1 MLKKVVGN
9 RNRKI
14 TSFSIEKFC
23 RLILDRLATF
33 TPSKGS
39 LRIGPREDPY
49 TGENDKNKNRNGQMA
64 QEEYLQS
71 KLKTC
76 LRSDN
81 IQLWKAPY
89 TTENNEAGQQAIKE
103 LAEKYA
109 PSLNLN
115 ATEVERAL
123 EAVRALTVKRG
134 KANEMYKT
142 EGVATLEIA
151 LPKKYKQ
158 ELAEKYAPSLNLNA
172 TEVERALEA
181 VRALTV
187 KRGKANE
194 MYKTEGVATL
204 EIALPKKYKQG
215 SQKHYLETKLDITSN
230 QLIAMISE
238 QFGVGPNMKLILSG
252 RTVGAGK
259 TLQEQ
264 GVKHNS
270 KIMVLS
276 LKESEEDKQKMAGEE
291 KQYQI
296 KNETITRTQ
305 KGFEILSERDG
316 SMDPDT
322 TPFLEIADQK
332 GNPIKIPP
340 AERKALIL
348 AMGLHEKGRALLKKK
363 DYETSL
369 CLLLQAD
376 EQFSKCGSQLLNT
389 VDNYA
394 VLQLDIVWCY
404 RALENLDYLQNAK
417 ERLQKAESCF
427 LKCYGEEQT
436 RLLQI
441 KGFLFFLRGE
451 DQLAAEKVMKVEGL
465 YRQLCVD
472 PHQMTQLLALGYTE
486 QEARLGLR
494 ACRGN
499 LNEAANHISQRRE
512 EKAEMKRKEREKRR
526 KRVDDINTLREM
538 GYSER
543 DAARALHDAEGNMD
557 RAFQIL
563 LDNYCLV
570 ETRSNDTESSGTDSS
585 NREVMINQL
594 VFLGFDRD
602 SAAAALGLAG
612 GNVQLAAQLLV
623 HHKGNLPPDI
633 LSPSPRSSSSE
644 EPSTSSNSAGSP
656 INAGDEQMDLDLV
669 NEVLGDIP
677 NHEEDYLDL
686 NLEEESEVIAKLKSY
701 LETKHQPPC

>member
-1 MLKKVVGN
+1 MGLQWLKNG
-9 RNRKI
+9 
-14 TSFSIEKFC
+14 FQGQ
-23 RLILDRLATF
+23 TF
-33 TPSKGS
+33 YNCFK
-39 LRIGPREDPY
+39 
-49 TGENDKNKNRNGQMA
+49 GQMA
-64 QEEYLQS
+64 QEEYLQL

-76 LRSDN
+76 VRSD
-81 IQLWKAPY
+81 KAPY

-109 PSLNLN
+109 PNLNLN
-115 ATEVERAL
+115 ATEVESAL
-123 EAVRALTVKRG
+123 EAVSSLTVKRE
-134 KANEMYKT
+134 KANE
-142 EGVATLEIA
+142 
-151 LPKKYKQ
+151 
-158 ELAEKYAPSLNLNA
+158 
-172 TEVERALEA
+172 
-181 VRALTV
+181 
-187 KRGKANE
+187 
-194 MYKTEGVATL
+194 TEGVATL

-215 SQKHYLETKLDITSN
+215 SQRHYLETTLDITSN
-230 QLIAMISE
+230 QLMAMISE
-238 QFGVGPNMKLILSG
+238 KFGVGTNMKLFLSG
-252 RTVGAGK
+252 KTVGAGK

-276 LKESEEDKQKMAGEE
+276 LKESEEDKQKMAAEE

-316 SMDPDT
+316 SMDPDS
-322 TPFLEIADQK
+322 TPFLEITDQK

-363 DYETSL
+363 DYEMSL
-369 CLLLQAD
+369 CLLLEAD

-404 RALENLDYLQNAK
+404 RALENLDYLENAK

-427 LKCYGEEQT
+427 LKCYGEKQT

-441 KGFLFFLRGE
+441 KGNSGREEVLFLRLYLLQGFLFFLRDE
-451 DQLAAEKVMKVEGL
+451 DKLAAEKVVKVEDM
-465 YRQLCVD
+465 YMQLCVD
-472 PHQMTQLLALGYTE
+472 PHQMTQLMALGYTE

-499 LNEAANHISQRRE
+499 LNEAAKHISQRRE
-512 EKAEMKRKEREKRR
+512 EKAKERQKRR

-538 GYSER
+538 GCSKR
-543 DAARALHDAEGNMD
+543 DAARALHDAEGDLD

-563 LDNYCLV
+563 LDNNRLV
-570 ETRSNDTESSGTDSS
+570 ETTSNDTESSGMDSS
-585 NREVMINQL
+585 N
-594 VFLGFDRD
+594 
-602 SAAAALGLAG
+602 
-612 GNVQLAAQLLV
+612 
-623 HHKGNLPPDI
+623 
-633 LSPSPRSSSSE
+633 
-644 EPSTSSNSAGSP
+644 
-656 INAGDEQMDLDLV
+656 LV
-669 NEVLGDIP
+669 NEVLGYIP

-701 LETKHQPPC
+701 LETKHQAPC

>member
-1 MLKKVVGN
+1 
-9 RNRKI
+9 
-14 TSFSIEKFC
+14 
-23 RLILDRLATF
+23 
-33 TPSKGS
+33 
-39 LRIGPREDPY
+39 
-49 TGENDKNKNRNGQMA
+49 MA

-115 ATEVERAL
+115 ATEVESAL

-134 KANEMYKT
+134 KANETYKT
-142 EGVATLEIA
+142 EGVATLEIS

-158 ELAEKYAPSLNLNA
+158 
-172 TEVERALEA
+172 R
-181 VRALTV
+181 
-187 KRGKANE
+187 
-194 MYKTEGVATL
+194 
-204 EIALPKKYKQG
+204 
-215 SQKHYLETKLDITSN
+215 SQRHYLETKLDITSN

-291 KQYQI
+291 KQYQN

-348 AMGLHEKGRALLKKK
+348 AMGLHEKGRSLLKKK

-441 KGFLFFLRGE
+441 KGNSGREEVLFLRLYLLQGFLFFLRGE
-451 DQLAAEKVMKVEGL
+451 DQLAAEKVVKVEGL

-472 PHQMTQLLALGYTE
+472 PEQMTQLLALGYTE

-526 KRVDDINTLREM
+526 KRMDDINTLREM

-543 DAARALHDAEGNMD
+543 DAARALHDAEGNLD

-563 LDNYCLV
+563 LGNYCLV

-602 SAAAALGLAG
+602 SAVAALGLAG

-623 HHKGNLPPDI
+623 HHRGNLPPDI

-656 INAGDEQMDLDLV
+656 INARDEQMDLDLV

>member
-1 MLKKVVGN
+1 
-9 RNRKI
+9 
-14 TSFSIEKFC
+14 
-23 RLILDRLATF
+23 
-33 TPSKGS
+33 
-39 LRIGPREDPY
+39 
-49 TGENDKNKNRNGQMA
+49 MA

-115 ATEVERAL
+115 ATEVESAL

-134 KANEMYKT
+134 KANETYKT
-142 EGVATLEIA
+142 EGVATLEIS

-158 ELAEKYAPSLNLNA
+158 
-172 TEVERALEA
+172 R
-181 VRALTV
+181 
-187 KRGKANE
+187 
-194 MYKTEGVATL
+194 
-204 EIALPKKYKQG
+204 
-215 SQKHYLETKLDITSN
+215 SQRHYLETKLDITSN

-291 KQYQI
+291 KQYQN

-348 AMGLHEKGRALLKKK
+348 AMGLHEKGRSLLKKK

-441 KGFLFFLRGE
+441 K
-451 DQLAAEKVMKVEGL
+451 
-465 YRQLCVD
+465 
-472 PHQMTQLLALGYTE
+472 
-486 QEARLGLR
+486 
-494 ACRGN
+494 
-499 LNEAANHISQRRE
+499 

-526 KRVDDINTLREM
+526 KRMDDINTLREM

-543 DAARALHDAEGNMD
+543 DAARALHDAEGNLD

-563 LDNYCLV
+563 LGNYCLV

-602 SAAAALGLAG
+602 SAVAALGLAG

-623 HHKGNLPPDI
+623 HHRGNLPPDI

-656 INAGDEQMDLDLV
+656 INARDEQMDLDLV

-686 NLEEESEVIAKLKSY
+686 NLEEESECNAGEYRTGSMAAFT
-701 LETKHQPPC
+701 LELLRVREARIDGTDSTYHTTEEDPTVQEPRSSKHTPAGLSVRGREHGSIHSGAPEGSGGMHRWD

>member
-1 MLKKVVGN
+1 MSTRTQGKMTKTKTEPLGTDACKGKP
-9 RNRKI
+9 
-14 TSFSIEKFC
+14 
-23 RLILDRLATF
+23 RLSRVTEERLA
-33 TPSKGS
+33 
-39 LRIGPREDPY
+39 
-49 TGENDKNKNRNGQMA
+49 GQMA
-64 QEEYLQS
+64 HEEYLQS

-115 ATEVERAL
+115 ATEVESAL
-123 EAVRALTVKRG
+123 EAVRSLTVKRG
-134 KANEMYKT
+134 KANETYKT
-142 EGVATLEIA
+142 
-151 LPKKYKQ
+151 K
-158 ELAEKYAPSLNLNA
+158 
-172 TEVERALEA
+172 
-181 VRALTV
+181 
-187 KRGKANE
+187 
-194 MYKTEGVATL
+194 GVATL

-215 SQKHYLETKLDITSN
+215 SQRHYLKTKLDITSN
-230 QLIAMISE
+230 QLMAMISE
-238 QFGVGPNMKLILSG
+238 EFGVGPNMKLILSG
-252 RTVGAGK
+252 KTVEAGK
-259 TLQEQ
+259 TLEEQ

-270 KIMVLS
+270 KIMVLC

-316 SMDPDT
+316 SMDPYS

-376 EQFSKCGSQLLNT
+376 EQFSKCSSQLLNT

-404 RALENLDYLQNAK
+404 RALENLEYLQNAK
-417 ERLQKAESCF
+417 ERLQEAENCF
-427 LKCYGEEQT
+427 LKCYGKEQT

-441 KGFLFFLRGE
+441 KGNSGREEVLFLRLYLLQGVLFFLQGE
-451 DQLAAEKVMKVEGL
+451 EKLAAEKVVKVEDL

-472 PHQMTQLLALGYTE
+472 PHQMTELLALGYTE

-499 LNEAANHISQRRE
+499 INEAANHISQRRE
-512 EKAEMKRKEREKRR
+512 
-526 KRVDDINTLREM
+526 
-538 GYSER
+538 
-543 DAARALHDAEGNMD
+543 
-557 RAFQIL
+557 IL
-563 LDNYCLV
+563 LDNYRLV
-570 ETRSNDTESSGTDSS
+570 ETVSNDTESSGMDSS
-585 NREVMINQL
+585 DREVMINQL

-602 SAAAALGLAG
+602 SAAAALALAG
-612 GNVQLAAQLLV
+612 GNVQIAAQLLV
-623 HHKGNLPPDI
+623 HHQGNLPPDI

-656 INAGDEQMDLDLV
+656 INPRDEQMDLDLV

-686 NLEEESEVIAKLKSY
+686 NLEEESEVLAKLKSN
-701 LETKHQPPC
+701 LETKHQAPC

>member
-1 MLKKVVGN
+1 MTKTEPLGTDACKV
-9 RNRKI
+9 KP
-14 TSFSIEKFC
+14 
-23 RLILDRLATF
+23 RLSRVTEERLA
-33 TPSKGS
+33 
-39 LRIGPREDPY
+39 
-49 TGENDKNKNRNGQMA
+49 GQMA
-64 QEEYLQS
+64 HEEYLQS

-115 ATEVERAL
+115 ATEVESAL
-123 EAVRALTVKRG
+123 EAVRSLTVKRG
-134 KANEMYKT
+134 KANETYKT
-142 EGVATLEIA
+142 
-151 LPKKYKQ
+151 K
-158 ELAEKYAPSLNLNA
+158 
-172 TEVERALEA
+172 
-181 VRALTV
+181 
-187 KRGKANE
+187 
-194 MYKTEGVATL
+194 GVATL

-215 SQKHYLETKLDITSN
+215 SQRHYLKTKLDITSK
-230 QLIAMISE
+230 QLMAMLSE
-238 QFGVGPNMKLILSG
+238 EFGVGPNMKLILSG
-252 RTVGAGK
+252 KTVEAGK
-259 TLQEQ
+259 TLEEQ

-316 SMDPDT
+316 SMDPDS

-404 RALENLDYLQNAK
+404 RALENLEYLQNAK
-417 ERLQKAESCF
+417 ERLQEAENCF
-427 LKCYGEEQT
+427 RKCYGKEQT

-441 KGFLFFLRGE
+441 KGNSGREEVLFLRLYLLQGFLFFLQGE
-451 DQLAAEKVMKVEGL
+451 DKLAAEKVVKVEDL

-472 PHQMTQLLALGYTE
+472 PHQMTELLDLGYTE

-499 LNEAANHISQRRE
+499 INEAANHISQRRE

-538 GYSER
+538 GYSKR
-543 DAARALHDAEGNMD
+543 DAARALHEAEGDLD
-557 RAFQIL
+557 RAFLIL
-563 LDNYCLV
+563 LDNYRLV
-570 ETRSNDTESSGTDSS
+570 ETVSNDTESSGMDSS
-585 NREVMINQL
+585 DREVMINQL

-602 SAAAALGLAG
+602 AAAAALALAG
-612 GNVQLAAQLLV
+612 GNVQIAAQLLV
-623 HHKGNLPPDI
+623 HHQGNLPPDI
-633 LSPSPRSSSSE
+633 LSPSPRSSSEE
-644 EPSTSSNSAGSP
+644 EPSTSSNS
-656 INAGDEQMDLDLV
+656 AGDEQMDLDLV

-686 NLEEESEVIAKLKSY
+686 NLEEESEVLAKLKSY
-701 LETKHQPPC
+701 LETKH

>member
-1 MLKKVVGN
+1 MTKTKTETVSTDDCKV
-9 RNRKI
+9 KPPL
-14 TSFSIEKFC
+14 SIVVEE
-23 RLILDRLATF
+23 
-33 TPSKGS
+33 
-39 LRIGPREDPY
+39 RISACF
-49 TGENDKNKNRNGQMA
+49 KGQMA

-115 ATEVERAL
+115 ATEVESAL

-134 KANEMYKT
+134 KANETYKT
-142 EGVATLEIA
+142 EGVATLEIS

-158 ELAEKYAPSLNLNA
+158 
-172 TEVERALEA
+172 R
-181 VRALTV
+181 
-187 KRGKANE
+187 
-194 MYKTEGVATL
+194 
-204 EIALPKKYKQG
+204 
-215 SQKHYLETKLDITSN
+215 SQRHYLETKLDITSN

-291 KQYQI
+291 KQYQN

-348 AMGLHEKGRALLKKK
+348 AMGLHEKGRSLLKKK

-441 KGFLFFLRGE
+441 KGNSGREEVLFLRLYLLQGFLFFLRGE
-451 DQLAAEKVMKVEGL
+451 DQLAAEKVVKVEGL

-472 PHQMTQLLALGYTE
+472 PEQMTQLLALGYTE

-526 KRVDDINTLREM
+526 KRMDDINTLREM

-543 DAARALHDAEGNMD
+543 DAARALHDAEGNLD

-563 LDNYCLV
+563 LGNYCLV

-602 SAAAALGLAG
+602 SAVAALGLAG

-623 HHKGNLPPDI
+623 HHRGNLPPDI

-656 INAGDEQMDLDLV
+656 INARDEQMDLDLV

>member
-1 MLKKVVGN
+1 
-9 RNRKI
+9 
-14 TSFSIEKFC
+14 
-23 RLILDRLATF
+23 
-33 TPSKGS
+33 
-39 LRIGPREDPY
+39 
-49 TGENDKNKNRNGQMA
+49 MA
-64 QEEYLQS
+64 QEEYLQL

-89 TTENNEAGQQAIKE
+89 TTENSEAGQQAIKE

-109 PSLNLN
+109 PNLNLN
-115 ATEVERAL
+115 ATEVESAL
-123 EAVRALTVKRG
+123 EDVSSLKVKRE
-134 KANEMYKT
+134 KANET
-142 EGVATLEIA
+142 
-151 LPKKYKQ
+151 
-158 ELAEKYAPSLNLNA
+158 
-172 TEVERALEA
+172 
-181 VRALTV
+181 
-187 KRGKANE
+187 
-194 MYKTEGVATL
+194 YKTEGVATL

-215 SQKHYLETKLDITSN
+215 SQRHYLETTLDITSN
-230 QLIAMISE
+230 QLMAMISE
-238 QFGVGPNMKLILSG
+238 KFGVGTNMKLFLSG
-252 RTVGAGK
+252 KTVGADK

-276 LKESEEDKQKMAGEE
+276 LKESEKDKQKIAAEE

-316 SMDPDT
+316 SMDPNT
-322 TPFLEIADQK
+322 TPFLEITDQK

-348 AMGLHEKGRALLKKK
+348 AMGLHEKGRALLKRK

-441 KGFLFFLRGE
+441 KGNSGREEVLFLRLYLLQGFLFFLRGE
-451 DQLAAEKVMKVEGL
+451 DQLAAEKVMK
-465 YRQLCVD
+465 
-472 PHQMTQLLALGYTE
+472 
-486 QEARLGLR
+486 
-494 ACRGN
+494 
-499 LNEAANHISQRRE
+499 
-512 EKAEMKRKEREKRR
+512 EKAEMKRKERQKRR
-526 KRVDDINTLREM
+526 KHVDDINTLREL
-538 GYSER
+538 GCSKR
-543 DAARALHDAEGNMD
+543 DAARALHDAEGDLD

-563 LDNYCLV
+563 LDNNRLV
-570 ETRSNDTESSGTDSS
+570 EATSNDTESSGMDSS
-585 NREVMINQL
+585 NREVLINQL

-623 HHKGNLPPDI
+623 HHRGNLPPDV
-633 LSPSPRSSSSE
+633 LSPSLRSSSSSE

-656 INAGDEQMDLDLV
+656 INPGDEQMDLDLVNEVLGDIPNHEEDYLDLNLEEESELVFLGFDRDSAAAALGLAGGNVQLAAQLLVHHRGNLPPDVLSPSLRSSSSSEEPSTSSNSAGSPINPGDEQMDLDLV

-701 LETKHQPPC
+701 LETKHQAPC

>member
-1 MLKKVVGN
+1 
-9 RNRKI
+9 
-14 TSFSIEKFC
+14 
-23 RLILDRLATF
+23 
-33 TPSKGS
+33 
-39 LRIGPREDPY
+39 
-49 TGENDKNKNRNGQMA
+49 MA

-158 ELAEKYAPSLNLNA
+158 
-172 TEVERALEA
+172 
-181 VRALTV
+181 
-187 KRGKANE
+187 
-194 MYKTEGVATL
+194 
-204 EIALPKKYKQG
+204 G

-230 QLIAMISE
+230 QLIAMISD

-441 KGFLFFLRGE
+441 KGNSGREEVLFLRLYLLQGFLFFLRGE

-623 HHKGNLPPDI
+623 YHKGNLPPDI